1 MRYLSTFLLNIFVL
15 CNCTLSKN
23 SEIDWSQ
30 EDVKETL
37 LFDSISMKY
46 IPPAGKEFYRV
57 EKKHCCPLKGE
68 TLGIFSQD
76 SLRYTVV
83 KEKRI
88 SDGYIYR
95 LLCTSFI
102 GENDTPIKLSVLHT
116 YKDDK
121 LLDCI
126 ALSLDFIFEIKH
138 FANFIV
144 SEKQISIDRYEIDY
158 LLYNEDNGS
167 IIGERNTPDTTIYRS
182 VYNIVNGYIENKQVD
197 IYEDDNKTTI
207 YRR

>member
-1 MRYLSTFLLNIFVL
+1 MRYLSTFLLSIFVL
-15 CNCTLSKN
+15 CSCTLSKN
-23 SEIDWSQ
+23 SEIYWSQ
-30 EDVKETL
+30 EDVKEAL
-37 LFDSISMKY
+37 LFDSISMTY
-46 IPPAGKEFYRV
+46 IPPTGKEFYRV

-68 TLGIFSQD
+68 TLDIFSQD
-76 SLRYTVV
+76 SLPYTVA
-83 KEKRI
+83 KERRI
-88 SDGYIYR
+88 SDGYTYK
-95 LLCTSFI
+95 LLCTSFM

-126 ALSLDFIFEIKH
+126 ALSLDFIFEVKH

-158 LLYNEDNGS
+158 LLYDEDNGN

-182 VYNIVNGYIENKQVD
+182 VYNIVNGYIEKQQ
-197 IYEDDNKTTI
+197 
-207 YRR
+207 